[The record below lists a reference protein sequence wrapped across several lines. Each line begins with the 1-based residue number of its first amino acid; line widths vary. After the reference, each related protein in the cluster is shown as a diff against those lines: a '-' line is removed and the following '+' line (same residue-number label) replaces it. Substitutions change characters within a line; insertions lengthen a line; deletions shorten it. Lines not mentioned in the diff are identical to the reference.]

1 LKIGSTNS
9 VSVLFPI
16 GTSANGF
23 LNPGPRIPL
32 KTSGSFNDYKILDPA
47 DFEAVSDFCSHK
59 FLQKN
64 RQFFSEA
71 LKSPSFKNIIPA
83 GFHAM
88 YGNWQ
93 YRSASAGR

>member
-59 FLQKN
+59 SLQKN

-88 YGNWQ
+88 YGNW
-93 YRSASAGR
+93 